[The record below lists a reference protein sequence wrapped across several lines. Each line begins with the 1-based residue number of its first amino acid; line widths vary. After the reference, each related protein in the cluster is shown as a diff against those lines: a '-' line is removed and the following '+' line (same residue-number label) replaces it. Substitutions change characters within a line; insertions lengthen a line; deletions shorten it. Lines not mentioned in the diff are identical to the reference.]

1 MATNAAKFYLK
12 EIREK
17 SVGYRPN
24 WEPNKPLRI
33 GDVGILEDDV
43 FTVMGSLEKM
53 GIHMEV
59 RVDDKAGEVW
69 DLSSENGVEVK
80 TKAKGQ
86 MNTATP
92 ALKEMDAGFNVE
104 FKKEKSILF
113 RINGYKSHLIEN
125 LMSISKEIKKQYE
138 NGDWDEDWVV
148 INELIEADSATIM
161 MSSEGGVSVGLK
173 AKADVGLEKLDI
185 ADANLELGVDSRG
198 KLALSIVGKE
208 GITPLFRAVGIK
220 KSFFGLGKASVKSR
234 DLGSLLGG
242 DEEEEQEEE
251 NPFEEI

>member
-1 MATNAAKFYLK
+1 MANAAQFYLK

-33 GDVGILEDDV
+33 GDIGILEDNV

-53 GIHMEV
+53 GIPMEV
-59 RVDDKAGEVW
+59 RIDDKAGEVW

-86 MNTATP
+86 ANSATP
-92 ALKEMDAGFNVE
+92 ALKEMDAGFHIE
-104 FKKEKSILF
+104 FKKENSILF

-125 LMSISKEIKKQYE
+125 LMNISKEIKKQYE
-138 NGDWDEDWVV
+138 NGDWDEEWVV
-148 INELIEADSATIM
+148 INELIEADNATIM

-173 AKADVGLEKLDI
+173 AKADIGLAQLDV

-208 GITPLFRAVGIK
+208 GITPLYRAVGIK
-220 KSFFGLGKASVKSR
+220 KSFFGFGKTSVKSR

-242 DEEEEQEEE
+242 EEVEKEEE